1 MKAPRIC
8 ASITSSD
15 IGAIRKVEPLVD
27 LFEVRIDLIGDDW
40 EKVVGELTRPW
51 IACNRSAAEGGRWQ
65 GNEAR
70 RIERLLRA
78 IDLGAEMVDVELRTK
93 NLANIVKL
101 VKRRK
106 ECLLSYHDLE
116 KTPPFATMEQIV
128 RQMTGAGADV
138 CKVVTTARSFEDSMD
153 TLRIVPEFPKS
164 RVVAFAMGPLGI
176 TSRVLCPLVGG
187 DFTYASV
194 GEGRE
199 SAPGQVTVE
208 ELRGIYGMMR
218 TEDSP
223 KAG

>member
-1 MKAPRIC
+1 MRPPRIC
-8 ASITSSD
+8 ASITNTD
-15 IGAIRKVEPLVD
+15 IRAVRKVEPLVD

-40 EKVVGELTRPW
+40 EKVAGQLTKPW
-51 IACNRSAAEGGRWQ
+51 IACNRSASEGGGWE

-78 IDLGAEMVDVELRTK
+78 MDLGAEMVDVELRTK

-116 KTPPFATMEQIV
+116 KTPPFDTMKQV
-128 RQMTGAGADV
+128 VQQMTRAGADV
-138 CKVVTTARSFEDSMD
+138 CKVVTTACSFEDSMD
-153 TLRIVPEFPKS
+153 TLRIVPEFPES

-187 DFTYASV
+187 EFTYASV
-194 GEGRE
+194 AEGRE

-208 ELRGIYGMMR
+208 ELRGIYRML
-218 TEDSP
+218 
-223 KAG
+223 ANA